1 MGTPSTAAGA
11 PRGPLVAGIRPGV
24 RPGTRPGVWL
34 AGAAVLAFLLLFLL
48 LPVGRVFITAFLDG
62 DGTLTLGHFSAFF
75 SQGLMRESFFN
86 SLYVAVMSAVFAA
99 LIAVPLAYFT
109 VRFDFRGAIL
119 IQTLGVLPLI
129 MPPFVGAVALQLI
142 FGRSGSINLLL
153 QDNFSFTLP
162 IMEGLNGVIFVE
174 SIHYFPFILM
184 NLTVALRNID
194 GAMEEAA
201 MNLGCKG
208 WRLFWRVIF
217 PLAAPGFVAGASLV
231 FVKVFD
237 DLGTPL
243 VMGQTN
249 LLAPQAYL
257 RITQV
262 GLEDP
267 LGYVISVIMIAFSIA
282 AMALS
287 ARALKGRDYSTL
299 QKGGGSIQRR
309 KLGTGGS
316 VAAYAWIG
324 FILLLTLSPH
334 IGVLLLSFAQ
344 VWSYSPLPDAYTLA
358 HYATVFSDSSGMI
371 KNTLLYCGLAATLDV
386 VLGVTIAYLI
396 LRTQLPAR
404 QWLDWIATA
413 SLAVPGIVLAIGYMR
428 LFKGMTVPG
437 TDVLLTSTW
446 VMIMLAYAVR
456 RLPYALRSCVAALQQ
471 VHVSLEEAAESLGA
485 TKMRTIR
492 RVLVPLMAGGILA
505 GFVTSFITAAVE
517 LSATILLVSA
527 DSQAPMSYGIYLYM
541 QSVAGRGPGAALGV
555 LAIIVVAIGTGLSH
569 IVVERT
575 GSRFAVRPLD
585 EALPPLAISPT
596 PAAPAMPATPG
607 EQR

>member
-1 MGTPSTAAGA
+1 MSMNGQAAMQPQGTARLQTGWAD
-11 PRGPLVAGIRPGV
+11 V
-24 RPGTRPGVWL
+24 RPGVWL
-34 AGAAVLAFLLLFLL
+34 AGGLVLVFLLLFFA
-48 LPVGRVFITAFLDG
+48 LPVARVFITAFLDG
-62 DGTLTLGHFSAFF
+62 DNSFTLGHFSAFF
-75 SQGLMRESFFN
+75 SQDLMRESFMN
-86 SLYVAVMSAVFAA
+86 SLYVAVMSAIFAA

-109 VRFDFRGAIL
+109 VRFDFRGALL

-142 FGRSGSINLLL
+142 FGRSGTLNLLL
-153 QDNFSFTLP
+153 NDAFGFTLP

-174 SIHYFPFILM
+174 AIHYFPFILM

-217 PLAAPGFVAGASLV
+217 PLGLPGFVAGASLV

-249 LLAPQAYL
+249 MLAPQAYL

-267 LGYVISVIMIAFSIA
+267 MGYVISVLMIVFSIG
-282 AMALS
+282 AMVIS
-287 ARALKGRDYSTL
+287 ARSLKGRDFSTL
-299 QKGGGSIQRR
+299 QKGGASIQRR
-309 KLGTGGS
+309 QLS
-316 VAAYAWIG
+316 PFESALAYLWIG
-324 FILLLTLSPH
+324 VILLITLSPH
-334 IGVLLLSFAQ
+334 LGVLLLSFAK
-344 VWSYSPLPDAYTLA
+344 VWSFSPLPDAYTLE
-358 HYATVFSDSSGMI
+358 HYATVFQDASGMI
-371 KNTLLYCGLAATLDV
+371 QNTLLYCGLAAGLDV
-386 VLGVTIAYLI
+386 LLGVTIAYLI

-413 SLAVPGIVLAIGYMR
+413 SLAVPGIVLAIGFLRM
-428 LFKGMTVPG
+428 FKGVTVPG
-437 TDVLLTSTW
+437 TDVLLTGTW
-446 VMIMLAYAVR
+446 VAIMLAYAVR
-456 RLPYALRSCVAALQQ
+456 RLPYALRSCMAALQQ
-471 VHVSLEEAAESLGA
+471 VHISLEEAAESVGA
-485 TKMRTIR
+485 NKMRSIR
-492 RVLVPLMAGGILA
+492 RVLVPLMTGGILA

-517 LSATILLVSA
+517 LSATIMLVSA

-555 LAIIVVAIGTGLSH
+555 LAILVVAIGTYLSH
-569 IVVERT
+569 RVVERT
-575 GSRFAVRPLD
+575 ASR
-585 EALPPLAISPT
+585 LAPRKEHSS
-596 PAAPAMPATPG
+596 
-607 EQR
+607 

>member
-1 MGTPSTAAGA
+1 MAMNGQAAMQPQGTE
-11 PRGPLVAGIRPGV
+11 RPQTGWADV
-24 RPGTRPGVWL
+24 RPGVWL
-34 AGAAVLAFLLLFLL
+34 AGGLVLVFLLLFFV
-48 LPVGRVFITAFLDG
+48 LPVARVFITAFLDG
-62 DGTLTLGHFSAFF
+62 DNSFTLGHFSAFF
-75 SQGLMRESFFN
+75 SQDLMRESFMN
-86 SLYVAVMSAVFAA
+86 SLYVAVMSAIFAA

-109 VRFDFRGAIL
+109 VRFDFRGALL

-142 FGRSGSINLLL
+142 FGRSGTLNLLL
-153 QDNFSFTLP
+153 NDAFGFTLP
-162 IMEGLNGVIFVE
+162 IMDGLNGVIFVE
-174 SIHYFPFILM
+174 AIHYFPFILM

-217 PLAAPGFVAGASLV
+217 PLGLPGFVAGASLV

-267 LGYVISVIMIAFSIA
+267 MGYVISVLMIVFSIG
-282 AMALS
+282 AMVIS
-287 ARALKGRDYSTL
+287 ARVLKGRDFSTL
-299 QKGGGSIQRR
+299 QKGGSSIQRR
-309 KLGTGGS
+309 QLS
-316 VAAYAWIG
+316 PMESALAYLWIG
-324 FILLLTLSPH
+324 LILLITLSPH
-334 IGVLLLSFAQ
+334 LGVLLLSFAK
-344 VWSYSPLPDAYTLA
+344 VWSFSPLPDAYTLE
-358 HYATVFSDSSGMI
+358 HYATVFQDASGMI
-371 KNTLLYCGLAATLDV
+371 QNTLIYCGLAAGLDV
-386 VLGVTIAYLI
+386 LIGVTIAYLI

-413 SLAVPGIVLAIGYMR
+413 SLAVPGIVLAIGFLRM
-428 LFKGMTVPG
+428 FKGFTVPG

-446 VMIMLAYAVR
+446 VAIMLAYAVR
-456 RLPYALRSCVAALQQ
+456 RLPYALRSCMAALQQ
-471 VHVSLEEAAESLGA
+471 VHISLEEAAESVGA
-485 TKMRTIR
+485 NKITSIR
-492 RVLVPLMAGGILA
+492 RVLVPLMTGGILA

-517 LSATILLVSA
+517 LSATIMLVSA

-555 LAIIVVAIGTGLSH
+555 LAILVVAVGTYLSH
-569 IVVERT
+569 RVVERT
-575 GSRFAVRPLD
+575 SSRL
-585 EALPPLAISPT
+585 T
-596 PAAPAMPATPG
+596 PSK
-607 EQR
+607 EHSS